1 MAARTMQRF
10 LCMSPRLRNID
21 DAQVLRAMAH
31 PLRLR
36 LIGSL
41 RKEGPATA
49 SELGRLLGES
59 SGATSY
65 HLRIL
70 EKYGFVEDDP
80 ARNRGRERWWRAVDE
95 GMEWSL
101 DTDDPGE
108 IEADRALGRQLL
120 TEQWRWLQRWN
131 DEMPEW
137 DRSWRAASS
146 ISDWW
151 FELTPDELR
160 SLSDEVLAV
169 LKRYDDRRAPREG
182 TERAIVLFHAFPERR
197 GSA

>member
-1 MAARTMQRF
+1 
-10 LCMSPRLRNID
+10 MSPRLRNID

-36 LIGSL
+36 LVGSL
-41 RKEGPATA
+41 RKDGPATA
-49 SELGRLLGES
+49 SDLGRRLGES

-70 EKYGFVEDDP
+70 AKYGFVEDD
-80 ARNRGRERWWRAVDE
+80 AERNRGRERWWRAVDE

-101 DTDDPGE
+101 DTDDAGLL
-108 IEADRALGRQLL
+108 EADRALGSQLAS
-120 TEQWRWLQRWN
+120 EHARWLRRWN
-131 DEMPEW
+131 DEMPDW
-137 DRSWRAASS
+137 DRAWRAAS
-146 ISDWW
+146 INMDQW

-160 SLSDEVLAV
+160 QLADEVLAV
-169 LKRYDDRRAPREG
+169 LERYSDRRVPAEG

>member
-1 MAARTMQRF
+1 
-10 LCMSPRLRNID
+10 MSPRLRNVD

-31 PLRLR
+31 PLRMR
-36 LIGSL
+36 LLGSL
-41 RKEGPATA
+41 RKDGPATA
-49 SELGRLLGES
+49 SELARRLGES

-70 EKYGFVEDDP
+70 AKYGFVEDD
-80 ARNRGRERWWRAVDE
+80 AERNRGRERWWRAVDE

-101 DTDDPGE
+101 DTDDPGL
-108 IEADRALGRQLL
+108 IEADRALGHHLVS
-120 TEQWRWLQRWN
+120 EHERWLRRWH
-131 DEMPEW
+131 DELPEW
-137 DRSWRAASS
+137 DRAWRAAANTT
-146 ISDWW
+146 DQW

-169 LKRYDDRRAPREG
+169 LERYADRRVPAEG
-182 TERAIVLFHAFPERR
+182 TERAIVVFHAFPERR